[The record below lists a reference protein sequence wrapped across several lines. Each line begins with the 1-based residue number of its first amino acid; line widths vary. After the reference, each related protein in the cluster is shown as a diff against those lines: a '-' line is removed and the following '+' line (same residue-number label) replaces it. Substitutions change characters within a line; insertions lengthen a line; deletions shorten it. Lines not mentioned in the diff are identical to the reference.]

1 MSRAA
6 SGAYIPTEDQDCIA
20 LVRWMELK
28 RLRFSHVPQ
37 ETFTKS
43 WGVKMKNKQKGV
55 RKGVPD
61 YIIFPKPGRL
71 LFIEMKRNEAGLKL
85 NRLNRENAVKPE
97 QREWIA
103 ALNEVPGVNAIVC
116 CGYDEAVAAIEAE
129 MRRD

>member
-1 MSRAA
+1 MKSRAL
-6 SGAYIPTEDQDCIA
+6 IPTEDQDCMT
-20 LVRWMELK
+20 LVLWMEAK

-61 YIIFPKPGRL
+61 YIIFPKPGAL
-71 LFIEMKRNEAGLKL
+71 LFIEMKRHEDGLKQ

-97 QREWIA
+97 QREWIE
-103 ALNEVPGVNAIVC
+103 ALNGVPGVKAIVC
-116 CGYDEAVAAIEAE
+116 CGYDEAVAAITDE
-129 MRRD
+129 MNR